1 MASTPNVS
9 PLCLSDANCS
19 SSLSECALIKE
30 CTPGVSYCAAGQ
42 NATGTPCPGCADFQ
56 GYCQGRDICASA
68 NYATP
73 DVATAA
79 LPGAAAALAASL
91 DGRTPGGYTPTGP
104 ALTGAL
110 AYARQR
116 LQSVPDHRIAVVL
129 VTDGL
134 PGGFLTGFPPAAC
147 TPADVPGIAAIVGG
161 PQGAG
166 GNPQVLTFVLGVFA
180 PATQAVAQTNL
191 NMIAAAGG
199 TETAVLI
206 DTSQNVTQRIQEEL
220 KRVQSKAIACEYKI
234 PTTGVDF
241 MKVNVNFVNGAGSP
255 TQIDPRA
262 GEAACMG
269 TTRGGWY
276 YDSPTAPTKII
287 ACPASCS
294 MFQGDLNG
302 HVDIVLGC
310 PTIIVP

>member
-1 MASTPNVS
+1 M
-9 PLCLSDANCS
+9 
-19 SSLSECALIKE
+19 
-30 CTPGVSYCAAGQ
+30 
-42 NATGTPCPGCADFQ
+42 
-56 GYCQGRDICASA
+56 
-68 NYATP
+68 
-73 DVATAA
+73 
-79 LPGAAAALAASL
+79 
-91 DGRTPGGYTPTGP
+91 
-104 ALTGAL
+104 
-110 AYARQR
+110 
-116 LQSVPDHRIAVVL
+116 
-129 VTDGL
+129 
-134 PGGFLTGFPPAAC
+134 
-147 TPADVPGIAAIVGG
+147 GG

-166 GNPQVLTFVLGVFA
+166 GNPEVLTFVLGVFSNA
-180 PATQAVAQTNL
+180 NRDVAQSNL
-191 NMIAAAGG
+191 DMIAAAGG
-199 TETAVLI
+199 TAAAVVI

-241 MKVNVNFVNGAGSP
+241 MKVNVNFVNGANSP

-269 TTRGGWY
+269 TRGAAGTT
-276 YDSPTAPTKII
+276 TARPRRPEIV